1 MNIEIRKLAPE
12 HAEDYV
18 RFFDT
23 TPHDD
28 CVDEHKCYCVCWCS
42 DDCEGRD
49 YSTVQKRR
57 EYALRYVKDGAS
69 KVTSHT
75 TTGKS
80 SVGAT
85 PTQNQTA

>member
-49 YSTVQKRR
+49 YSTV
-57 EYALRYVKDGAS
+57 
-69 KVTSHT
+69 
-75 TTGKS
+75 
-80 SVGAT
+80 
-85 PTQNQTA
+85 